1 MEKLNT
7 YFELEAGSITTKVE
21 DGELKFLTIY
31 RVKMDDYTLPKGHV
45 EDGESLEEASARE
58 ATEETGYPVKA
69 KDFIDSFEYKV
80 EEELNGKESYTIRRV
95 YYFEGEVVGENT
107 GEENPDQN
115 EGKTVPKWM
124 SYEDVLEKFSYDTDK
139 GLIKKVY
146 DSHNDEK

>member
-1 MEKLNT
+1 L
-7 YFELEAGSITTKVE
+7 GC
-21 DGELKFLTIY
+21 
-31 RVKMDDYTLPKGHV
+31 RP
-45 EDGESLEEASARE
+45 
-58 ATEETGYPVKA
+58 
-69 KDFIDSFEYKV
+69 
-80 EEELNGKESYTIRRV
+80 EELNGKESYTIRRV